1 MRWRLIA
8 TVSVVSGLCGFIL
21 WEIVIAVWIARS
33 PRPIATGNS
42 LLVFTS
48 CIPFLWAGIAGFFV
62 YRHTSRRRK
71 LQALLSIV
79 ITLII
84 AAGSY
89 FLGSR
94 LLPQQL
100 SAVRRCKAP
109 CV

>member
-8 TVSVVSGLCGFIL
+8 IVSFVSGLFGFIL
-21 WEIVIAVWIARS
+21 WEIVIAVWIARM
-33 PRPIATGNS
+33 PRPVVTGNS

-48 CIPFLWAGIAGFFV
+48 FVPFLSAAIAAFFV

-79 ITLII
+79 VTLIL
-84 AAGSY
+84 AVGSY

-94 LLPQQL
+94 LFPQQL
-100 SAVRRCKAP
+100 SVVHKCKAP

>member
-8 TVSVVSGLCGFIL
+8 TVSLVSGLCGFIL
-21 WEIVIAVWIARS
+21 WEIVIAVSIARS
-33 PRPIATGNS
+33 PHPVITGNS

-48 CIPFLWAGIAGFFV
+48 FIPFLWAAIAGFFV

-84 AAGSY
+84 TAGSY
-89 FLGSR
+89 FFGSR
-94 LLPQQL
+94 VLPQQL
-100 SAVRRCKAP
+100 SAVRECKAP

>member
-8 TVSVVSGLCGFIL
+8 IVSLVCGLCGFIL

-33 PRPIATGNS
+33 PRPVVTGNS
-42 LLVFTS
+42 LLVITS
-48 CIPFLWAGIAGFFV
+48 FIPFLSAAIAGFFD

-71 LQALLSIV
+71 LQALLSILIALM
-79 ITLII
+79 ITT
-84 AAGSY
+84 GSY

-100 SAVRRCKAP
+100 SVVRECKAP